1 MKSERRIRWSSAAIA
16 TALFLCATL
25 ISAAA
30 AEDFGGLIRRLQQ
43 EKPEFA
49 KRHQALL
56 AERYELADRVALGV
70 TMPRGKPVQE
80 GIRVKLPKDMTW
92 ERLAAMS
99 PEDIKA
105 KDLWPAGFLPLPHPH
120 HEAGGMV
127 FPQPLIDETKRQTDR
142 DLTRFDLDFD
152 LPQHLLPEFP
162 APIYLTTRP
171 DLGDVSQGKL
181 VTLTNF
187 NELFKDIL
195 NPKQLEGLRLLVT
208 PFPQQQ
214 FNATEDR
221 RSLKAHQG
229 VACFD
234 CHANGHTNAST
245 HTVGD
250 IRPNEHRHRI
260 DTPSLRGVNIQRLF
274 GSQRAMK
281 SVEDFTEFEQRAAYF
296 DGIPADATRKG
307 TNVLER
313 GSQVHFMAEF
323 QALLDFPPAP
333 KLNVFGKLNPAK
345 ASESEMRG
353 QGIFFGK
360 GQCATCHT
368 APYYTDNL
376 MHNLKAERF
385 FKEVTIN
392 GRKASADGPIK
403 TFPLRGIKDSPPY
416 LHDDRLLTLED
427 TVEFFNLVLELK
439 LNEQEKKDL
448 VAFMRVL

>member
-1 MKSERRIRWSSAAIA
+1 MLKIRWLYAALPALALICFGLTASAADEEFP
-16 TALFLCATL
+16 ALTNRLEAEK
-25 ISAAA
+25 SA
-30 AEDFGGLIRRLQQ
+30 
-43 EKPEFA
+43 FA
-49 KRHQALL
+49 KRQHDM
-56 AERYELADRVALGV
+56 LADRYDMADRPAKDV
-70 TMPRGKPVQE
+70 TMSRGKPVQD
-80 GIRVKLPKDMTW
+80 GVRVNLPKGMNW
-92 ERLAAMS
+92 EKLAALS
-99 PEDIKA
+99 PEEIKA
-105 KDLWPAGFLPLPHPH
+105 RQLWPAGFLPLPHPH

-127 FPQPLIDETKRQTDR
+127 FPQFLIEETKRQTDR

-152 LPQHLLPEFP
+152 LPDHLLPEFP

-181 VTLTNF
+181 ITLGNF
-187 NELFKDIL
+187 NEVFKDII

-221 RSLKAHQG
+221 RSLKPSQG

-234 CHANGHTNAST
+234 CHANGHTNAAT

-260 DTPSLRGVNIQRLF
+260 DTPSLRGLNVQRLF

-281 SVEDFTEFEQRAAYF
+281 TVEDFTEFEQRGAYF

-307 TNVLER
+307 TNILER

-333 KLNVFGKLNPAK
+333 KLNLFGKLDPAK
-345 ASESEMRG
+345 ASANEMRG
-353 QGIFFGK
+353 QAIFFGK
-360 GQCATCHT
+360 GQCGTCHI

-376 MHNLKAERF
+376 MHNLKVERF

-392 GRKASADGPIK
+392 GRTASADGPIK

-416 LHDDRLLTLED
+416 LHDDRLLTLAD

-439 LNEQEKKDL
+439 LNVQEKKDL
-448 VAFMRVL
+448 VAFMRAL